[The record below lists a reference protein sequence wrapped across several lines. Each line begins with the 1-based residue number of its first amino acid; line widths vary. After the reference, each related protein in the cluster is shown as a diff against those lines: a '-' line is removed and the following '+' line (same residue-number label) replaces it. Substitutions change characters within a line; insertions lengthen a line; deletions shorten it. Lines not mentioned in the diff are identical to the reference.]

1 MGRKVDVKSNQR
13 RGKAVKELWLK
24 RRIQQSKQET
34 RKHINFLEWKK
45 HGEII
50 KKERYKVIEHQYSV
64 KKKELNVVLEELKK
78 ECSLRPPKL
87 RGMINELNS
96 IGLTDCSNKIKKG
109 CTNSWMEKLKAATQK
124 KVGDFR
130 ATFG

>member
-34 RKHINFLEWKK
+34 RKHINFLERKK

-50 KKERYKVIEHQYSV
+50 KKERYKVIEHKYSV

-78 ECSLRPPKL
+78 ECRLRPPKL

-109 CTNSWMEKLKAATQK
+109 CTNS
-124 KVGDFR
+124 
-130 ATFG
+130 